1 MIYPETLNI
10 IKRNRGIMMKKF
22 WLALVVIFILFFTS
36 GCATQ
41 PVNTEM
47 QTTINSLQEKVYELE
62 LKIIMLEGNL
72 SNVAHLDPTSEGYSN
87 SGDFLVLISEVEEY
101 LDGVKV
107 YLTIGNPNYAKY
119 SGVTIKARYG
129 TKFDF
134 SSTDSSYTIWKESLK
149 EKDTQ
154 LSSELNEGAW
164 NEVEIILPS
173 ISPVDF
179 SYLEIELLTGSVSLT
194 K

>member
-1 MIYPETLNI
+1 M
-10 IKRNRGIMMKKF
+10 
-22 WLALVVIFILFFTS
+22 
-36 GCATQ
+36 
-41 PVNTEM
+41 
-47 QTTINSLQEKVYELE
+47 
-62 LKIIMLEGNL
+62 
-72 SNVAHLDPTSEGYSN
+72 
-87 SGDFLVLISEVEEY
+87 ISEVEEY

-149 EKDTQ
+149 EKDTK

-164 NEVEIILPS
+164 NKVEIILPS

>member
-87 SGDFLVLISEVEEY
+87 SGDFLVLISEVEGY

-107 YLTIGNPNYAKY
+107 YLRIGNPNYAKY

-134 SSTDSSYTIWKESLK
+134 SSTDSSYTLWKESLK

-164 NEVEIILPS
+164 NNVEIILPS
-173 ISPVDF
+173 ISPEDF
-179 SYLEIELLTGSVSLT
+179 SYLEIELHAGSVSLT

>member
-1 MIYPETLNI
+1 M
-10 IKRNRGIMMKKF
+10 KRF
-22 WLALVVIFILFFTS
+22 WLVLVIIFNLFFTT
-36 GCATQ
+36 GCTTQ

-47 QTTINSLQEKVYELE
+47 QTTINTLQEKVSELE

-72 SNVAHLDPTSEGYSN
+72 SNVAYLDPTSEGYSN

-179 SYLEIELLTGSVSLT
+179 SYLEIEVLTGSVSLR